1 MADTTLLNGFQSSRE
16 LWNKK
21 SKTVI
26 MKFRFNLEYRSCWNS
41 LISETFKYCSIPL
54 TLLYF
59 YYCFI
64 NYIAKSEDEENSM
77 LGCSNSLCSHGL
89 FFHLACVGLWRAPGR
104 CDGGLVVQCRVRG
117 HWLLSLLFLWPE
129 QTQGGP
135 CGVLSWQLHRCWCV
149 PPGLLGPGRRAW

>member
-64 NYIAKSEDEENSM
+64 NYIAKSEDEDNSM

-89 FFHLACVGLWRAPGR
+89 FFHLACVGLWRAPGAMEDWWCSAECEATGSSAFCFCGR
-104 CDGGLVVQCRVRG
+104 NKPREVLVECSADSCTG
-117 HWLLSLLFLWPE
+117 A
-129 QTQGGP
+129 
-135 CGVLSWQLHRCWCV
+135 GVYHLGCLDLDDE
-149 PPGLLGPGRRAW
+149 PGN